1 MPLLATHFFVFYYG
15 VLADVTPPVALA
27 AYAAAGIAGSEPMRT
42 GLTAFRLS
50 MGKALVPFMFVYTP
64 ALLFIGFTWGAF
76 LIALVST
83 IVAIMGLGAAYTGQ
97 LKRPIGALAFIALN
111 ALSIS
116 LVFAQPFVS
125 AIGVAGVLTILLW
138 HARATAAPLPRQP
151 APWRTVQ
158 RGQTS
163 IDHRGHA
170 AYRGAHCNAI
180 RRPRFEGH
188 PQAARYRRDCG
199 RDCRRADGHCLTPAQ
214 QRVFFGIA
222 TGGTGGT
229 YYPLGGMLAQ
239 LISNKVTIGGKKL
252 SATAETAGASVAN
265 AQLLGRKDIESA
277 FVAADI
283 LDSAY
288 KGTGQFDGKPLK
300 NLRALGALYPE
311 QVQLVTLASA
321 NIKGFKD
328 LKGKSV
334 SSGSPG
340 SGQWQLLGDLLE
352 TYGMT
357 RKDIGEDLSS
367 FAQSV
372 DKIKDGNLHR
382 SLITAGAPT
391 RRSSTWPTRARSASF
406 RWRARDRALRKKQPY
421 YAKVQLP
428 ANTYKGQS
436 APVDTLA
443 VMAIWATHDGVTDR
457 WPTR

>member
-1 MPLLATHFFVFYYG
+1 M
-15 VLADVTPPVALA
+15 
-27 AYAAAGIAGSEPMRT
+27 
-42 GLTAFRLS
+42 AFRHRS
-50 MGKALVPFMFVYTP
+50 SCFRFAASTALV
-64 ALLFIGFTWGAF
+64 AA
-76 LIALVST
+76 IALSS
-83 IVAIMGLGAAYTGQ
+83 A
-97 LKRPIGALAFIALN
+97 
-111 ALSIS
+111 S
-116 LVFAQPFVS
+116 FAQ
-125 AIGVAGVLTILLW
+125 
-138 HARATAAPLPRQP
+138 
-151 APWRTVQ
+151 
-158 RGQTS
+158 
-163 IDHRGHA
+163 
-170 AYRGAHCNAI
+170 
-180 RRPRFEGH
+180 E
-188 PQAARYRRDCG
+188 
-199 RDCRRADGHCLTPAQ
+199 
-214 QRVFFGIA
+214 RVFFGIA

-239 LISNKVTIGGKKL
+239 LISNKVTISGKKL

-321 NIKGFKD
+321 NVKGFKD

-372 DKIKDGNLHR
+372 DKIKDGNLTA

-391 RRSSTWPTRARSASF
+391 SSIVDLANAREIRIVPLAGPEIE
-406 RWRARDRALRKKQPY
+406 AMRKKQPY
-421 YAKVQLP
+421 YANIQLAP
-428 ANTYKGQS
+428 NTYKGQT

-443 VMAIWATHDGVTDR
+443 VMAIWATHDGVTDAMAYEVTKALYENTETLGQVHPKGKEISLKTALQSVSIPLHPGAEKYYR
-457 WPTR
+457 EKGLIK

>member
-1 MPLLATHFFVFYYG
+1 MAFRHRSSRFRFAAAAALVA
-15 VLADVTPPVALA
+15 AVAL
-27 AYAAAGIAGSEPMRT
+27 S
-42 GLTAFRLS
+42 S
-50 MGKALVPFMFVYTP
+50 
-64 ALLFIGFTWGAF
+64 
-76 LIALVST
+76 S
-83 IVAIMGLGAAYTGQ
+83 
-97 LKRPIGALAFIALN
+97 
-111 ALSIS
+111 S
-116 LVFAQPFVS
+116 FAQ
-125 AIGVAGVLTILLW
+125 
-138 HARATAAPLPRQP
+138 
-151 APWRTVQ
+151 
-158 RGQTS
+158 
-163 IDHRGHA
+163 
-170 AYRGAHCNAI
+170 
-180 RRPRFEGH
+180 E
-188 PQAARYRRDCG
+188 
-199 RDCRRADGHCLTPAQ
+199 
-214 QRVFFGIA
+214 RVFFGIA

-239 LISNKVTIGGKKL
+239 LISNKVTISGKKL

-311 QVQLVTLASA
+311 QVQLITLASA
-321 NIKGFKD
+321 NIKGFRD

-372 DKIKDGNLHR
+372 DKIKDGNLTA

-391 RRSSTWPTRARSASF
+391 SSIVDLANAREIRVVPLAGPEIE
-406 RWRARDRALRKKQPY
+406 AMRKKQPY
-421 YAKVQLP
+421 YANVQLP
-428 ANTYKGQS
+428 ANTYKGQT

-443 VMAIWATHDGVTDR
+443 VMAIWETHDGVTDAMAYEVTKALFENTETLGQVHPKGKEISLKTALQSVSIPLHPGAEKYYR
-457 WPTR
+457 EKGLIK

>member
-1 MPLLATHFFVFYYG
+1 MAIQFRYIAASALA
-15 VLADVTPPVALA
+15 VALA
-27 AYAAAGIAGSEPMRT
+27 FPM
-42 GLTAFRLS
+42 
-50 MGKALVPFMFVYTP
+50 
-64 ALLFIGFTWGAF
+64 
-76 LIALVST
+76 
-83 IVAIMGLGAAYTGQ
+83 
-97 LKRPIGALAFIALN
+97 
-111 ALSIS
+111 S
-116 LVFAQPFVS
+116 LVAQ
-125 AIGVAGVLTILLW
+125 
-138 HARATAAPLPRQP
+138 
-151 APWRTVQ
+151 
-158 RGQTS
+158 
-163 IDHRGHA
+163 
-170 AYRGAHCNAI
+170 
-180 RRPRFEGH
+180 E
-188 PQAARYRRDCG
+188 
-199 RDCRRADGHCLTPAQ
+199 
-214 QRVFFGIA
+214 RVFFGIA

-239 LISNKVTIGGKKL
+239 LISNKVTINGKKL

-283 LDSAY
+283 LDAAY

-321 NIKGFKD
+321 NIKSFRD

-352 TYGMT
+352 AYGMT

-372 DKIKDGNLHR
+372 DKIKDGNLTA

-391 RRSSTWPTRARSASF
+391 SSIVDLANAREIRIVPLAGPEIE
-406 RWRARDRALRKKQPY
+406 AMRKKQPY
-421 YAKVQLP
+421 YANVQMP
-428 ANTYKGQS
+428 ANTYKGQT

-443 VMAIWATHDGVTDR
+443 VMAIWATHDGVTDAMAYEVTKALYENTETLGQVHPKGKEISLKTALLSVSIPLHPGAEKYYR
-457 WPTR
+457 EKGLIK